1 MCYSYLKI
9 NRTNDLH
16 FQMQLTSMKKKLFTL
31 YYLQNSWRFTSIFSL
46 GGEIQ
51 VFTTVPIFARR
62 MWDHKIWGDFI
73 CMEKAWL
80 DLILKH
86 ICGILTI
93 TNDHQQHQYHHQRI
107 PHFFYMLLCTKI
119 EELTLDRSRTIRCVF
134 VCEKSPKEEFIA
146 ICWDSISLW
155 TYHTCLHNI
164 PSGQKRGRGSLSSI

>member
-1 MCYSYLKI
+1 MKNILFTTFVLFVEFLKI
-9 NRTNDLH
+9 CN
-16 FQMQLTSMKKKLFTL
+16 
-31 YYLQNSWRFTSIFSL
+31 FSL

-73 CMEKAWL
+73 CMERAWL
-80 DLILKH
+80 DFILKH

-164 PSGQKRGRGSLSSI
+164 PSGQKRGRGSLSFI

>member
-9 NRTNDLH
+9 NHTNATY
-16 FQMQLTSMKKKLFTL
+16 FYEKEVIYFVLFAEFL
-31 YYLQNSWRFTSIFSL
+31 KIFFSL